1 MSTGRRP
8 SGPVPRAQTV
18 TVAVHTAAGHTKQ
31 PGCGDGE
38 VNVRAEGHGAGA
50 NRPVGVGRR
59 WAPTADPVD
68 PAAGRCSQRRT
79 SSGVYTGL
87 EGSRS
92 RKRVVTQ
99 VGKTRRLR
107 GKKQTDAATGRKSPG
122 PEPGRHP

>member
-18 TVAVHTAAGHTKQ
+18 TVAVHTAAGRAEQ

-38 VNVRAEGHGAGA
+38 ADVRAEGHGAGA

-59 WAPTADPVD
+59 WAPTVDPAD
-68 PAAGRCSQRRT
+68 PAAGRCSRRRT

-87 EGSRS
+87 EGS
-92 RKRVVTQ
+92 
-99 VGKTRRLR
+99 
-107 GKKQTDAATGRKSPG
+107 
-122 PEPGRHP
+122 